1 MTIRCINIDWL
12 EVYCFEPITGKPRDA
27 QYFDSRGIPVSVRD
41 HGTRQYREMF
51 TVLDEHGQGIIEVRR
66 SPFASMEENGGFL
79 PVNACHIRLT
89 NFACYCDS
97 PVDLL
102 RDFLTTHGYTIQS
115 IFRIDICLDFSKFD
129 SGDFPEKFIKR
140 YVDGKYTKINQTRMS
155 AYGTD
160 QWDNRTWQTLSWGNP
175 KSMVT
180 TKVYNKTRELIEVKD
195 KPYIRWAWYLSG
207 LVDDPITCTKTDE
220 TGATTKPDIWRLEF
234 SIKSN
239 AKRVFVINNMH
250 TRKKQQVILP
260 HTLDCYDNREKLWW
274 VFQSLAYHYF
284 YFKHYE
290 EGTRKDRCRDKRLWT
305 YNLTNG
311 YVKIATQAS
320 NSPISTREQRLYR
333 LLTAYRAVKHDPN
346 VIKTID
352 ALLEYLEHDAVANF
366 KGETMTEEEILKL
379 QYLLNQRAGRKNN
392 PNIETHRKE
401 VEQMIHDFFLTD
413 SPYIG

>member
-27 QYFDSRGIPVSVRD
+27 QYFESRGIQVKVRD

-66 SPFASMEENGGFL
+66 SPFASMEETGGFL

-89 NFACYCDS
+89 NFACYCNS

-102 RDFLTTHGYTIQS
+102 REFLTTHGYTIQS

-129 SGDFPEKFIKR
+129 SGDDPQKFIKR

-160 QWDNRTWQTLSWGNP
+160 RWDCRTWQTLSWGNP
-175 KSMVT
+175 KSMIR
-180 TKVYNKTRELIEVKD
+180 TKIYNKTRELLEVKD

-207 LVDDPITCTKTDE
+207 LVDDPITCTKKDE
-220 TGATTKPDIWRLEF
+220 DGATVKPDIWRLEF
-234 SIKSN
+234 SIKSS
-239 AKRVFVINNMH
+239 AKRVFVINDMH
-250 TRKKQQVILP
+250 TRKQEQVVMP

-284 YFKHYE
+284 FFKQYK
-290 EGTRKDRCRDKRLWT
+290 EGVRKDRCPDKRLWT
-305 YNLTNG
+305 YNLTDA

-320 NSPISTREQRLYR
+320 ETPISTQQQRLYR
-333 LLTAYRAVKHDPN
+333 LLNAYKAVKHDPN
-346 VIKTID
+346 IIKTID
-352 ALLEYLEHDAVANF
+352 ALLEYLEHDAVADF
-366 KGETMTEEEILKL
+366 KGATMTEQEVITL
-379 QYLLNQRAGRKNN
+379 QYLLNQRAGRKDN
-392 PNIETHRKE
+392 PTFETQRKE
-401 VEQMIHDFFLTD
+401 VELMINDFFLTD
-413 SPYIG
+413 SPYMG